1 VAERSVVISLPAHQV
16 AVVIEVRNTNMGKID
31 LSPKYSTSE
40 ISGKCVKCL
49 AEQELNNCI
58 FQLLSTGG
66 EDENLQQK
74 FNALVDF
81 LRSPEART
89 LVDEAEKLLSEGK
102 QVSVSIHY
110 EGDRVNYKI
119 NTEETNKE
127 VSN

>member
-1 VAERSVVISLPAHQV
+1 V
-16 AVVIEVRNTNMGKID
+16 AVVTEARNNNMEKID
-31 LSPKYSTSE
+31 LSPNYSTSE

-74 FNALVDF
+74 FNALVAF
-81 LRSPEART
+81 LRSPEAKT

-110 EGDRVNYKI
+110 EGDGVNYEI
-119 NTEETNKE
+119 NTEETTKE